1 MERRTSRPSVGR
13 GRPTLHKRRSESGR
27 QCAVVCLEA
36 ALFLSSEAVA
46 GSSHR
51 QSLFSLAQS
60 DFASREI
67 IDSGLY
73 LQFAAFDCV
82 ADHC

>member
-1 MERRTSRPSVGR
+1 MVCRAGTPDAPQAKVRE
-13 GRPTLHKRRSESGR
+13 RPTVRGGVSG
-27 QCAVVCLEA
+27 A
-36 ALFLSSEAVA
+36 ALFLSFEVIA
-46 GSSHR
+46 GASHR

-60 DFASREI
+60 DFASREV

-82 ADHC
+82 ADDC